1 MATFGKRLDGP
12 GGQRSA
18 ARAPVLLRAALHTL
32 TSSRSV
38 TLFDVSRT
46 GARMGLREPLA
57 IGQSLWLKIPPSDI
71 FATVVWLDGQ
81 QCGIQFDQPLGEDEL
96 AALQAR
102 GKVVMIHGLTP
113 DEQLGAEDWQTN
125 LAR

>member
-1 MATFGKRLDGP
+1 MSFGKRLDGP
-12 GGQRSA
+12 GGQRTA
-18 ARAPVLLRAALHTL
+18 ARKPVLLRAALHTL

-46 GARMGLREPLA
+46 GARMELREPLV
-57 IGQSLWLKIPPSDI
+57 IGQQLWLKIPPSEI
-71 FATVVWLDGQ
+71 FATVVWLDGE
-81 QCGIQFDQPLGEDEL
+81 QCGINFDQPLADDEL
-96 AALQAR
+96 ALVQSK